1 MKYPAIILSLL
12 VAAPVFAQQLNLAS
26 PDGRNTISF
35 SKNGKELRY
44 SVLSDG
50 KPVILDSRAG
60 LEMDNEIWEKAL
72 GKRTLAQPDSWMELL
87 TVDSVSYASPVDTT
101 WKPLFGERA
110 VIPDRYNQATL
121 HMSRHDASKYRLD
134 VQVRAYDEGVAF
146 RYFLPEHPDAIFHK
160 VVGDLTD
167 YAFPKGTMAWS
178 EQWGIGRAHV

>member
-1 MKYPAIILSLL
+1 MKYPAIILSLI
-12 VAAPVFAQQLNLAS
+12 VAAPAFAQQLNLTS

-44 SVLSDG
+44 SVHSDD

-101 WKPLFGERA
+101 WKPLFGERS
-110 VIPDRYNQATL
+110 VIPDRYNQATC
-121 HMSRHDASKYRLD
+121 
-134 VQVRAYDEGVAF
+134 
-146 RYFLPEHPDAIFHK
+146 
-160 VVGDLTD
+160 T
-167 YAFPKGTMAWS
+167 
-178 EQWGIGRAHV
+178 